1 MSLFRNIYHR
11 NTTWRRLEGALRCI
25 ATTEFP
31 AVTSLEWYVLE
42 TSLRRLEDIRL
53 RRWIFLEVFVLI
65 QTSIEKTYSKYNI
78 KTKTKDVFKMSSRRL
93 HQGKCLLGYNF
104 WFRPLCFDINASAIS
119 KICFRN
125 LSYHLCLVEKQKQPP
140 VVFHKR
146 AVLKNFAIVVG
157 KHLRWSL
164 FLMTLQAWMPATFIK
179 RDYKFFPVNIVKFL
193 RTYFKEHLRTAASG
207 KEFLDKI

>member
-119 KICFRN
+119 KICLETFLIIFVLLKSR
-125 LSYHLCLVEKQKQPP
+125 SSHQWCSI
-140 VVFHKR
+140 KR

-164 FLMTLQAWMPATFIK
+164 FLMTLQAWLPATFIK
-179 RDYKFFPVNIVKFL
+179 RDYNTSFFLWILWNF
-193 RTYFKEHLRTAASG
+193 
-207 KEFLDKI
+207 